1 MVLLFMD
8 STCWG
13 EEKQPLMY
21 GVLEETVVDSVPG
34 TVVITTSVVAVVFM
48 LLRLFLLLQEINTQ
62 YVREVFI
69 PVVPMS
75 VLDVEDVPLTSMVQT

>member
-1 MVLLFMD
+1 
-8 STCWG
+8 
-13 EEKQPLMY
+13 MY
-21 GVLEETVVDSVPG
+21 GVLEETVVDFVPG

-48 LLRLFLLLQEINTQ
+48 LLRLFLLLQEVNTQ

-69 PVVPMS
+69 PVVLMS

>member
-1 MVLLFMD
+1 
-8 STCWG
+8 
-13 EEKQPLMY
+13 MY

-48 LLRLFLLLQEINTQ
+48 LLRLFLLLQEVNTQ